1 MSTSSA
7 TPDWSFELEAMKAI
21 AAALDG
27 LPDAE
32 SRARVLGWAVERFAA
47 DGCGP
52 LVRRGDPSSTGMPRE
67 DPQLAIPSAD
77 ELYGVVDRDVVHC
90 AIVASPRA
98 PQREPGE
105 LHTLVREFVDD
116 FQQFACD
123 WQRELT
129 ACKATRSAPPPP
141 PSAHAARY

>member
-1 MSTSSA
+1 MSTSST
-7 TPDWSFELEAMKAI
+7 TPDWSSELQAMKAI

-27 LPDAE
+27 LPDAG
-32 SRARVLGWAVERFAA
+32 SRARVLGWAVDHFAA

-52 LVRRGDPSSTGMPRE
+52 FVRRGDPPGTDIPRE
-67 DPQLAIPSAD
+67 DPRLTIPSAD
-77 ELYGVVDRDVVHC
+77 ELYGDVDRNVIHC
-90 AIVASPRA
+90 AMVASPRA

-129 ACKATRSAPPPP
+129 A
-141 PSAHAARY
+141 